1 MSIFLRFI
9 EPCSPIRTKVPPAG
23 DAWLHEPKLDGYRLQ
38 VVKNGRQ
45 VRLYSRRGND
55 WTNRLPHL
63 AEALTAI
70 AAPAVILDAEL
81 CLPGADW
88 ACDFDGLQAA
98 INGRQHEL
106 AVFAFDIL
114 HKDGTDMCSW
124 PLTQRKQILAGLVQ
138 RSKVVCLHLVAS
150 FPDGAKLL
158 ASAERLGLEGVVSKR
173 RSARYQSGQCRNWRK
188 VKTAAWRDANRE
200 RWRLFDSLD
209 RIFRLKREGEVK
221 RARDQCRLDTG
232 KSIGP
237 SRT

>member
-1 MSIFLRFI
+1 MSRLIRFI

-23 DAWLHEPKLDGYRLQ
+23 EAWLHEPKLDGYRLQ

-55 WTNRLPHL
+55 WTSQLAEL

-70 AAPAVILDAEL
+70 PAPAVILDAEL
-81 CLPGADW
+81 CLAGADW
-88 ACDFDGLQAA
+88 VPDFHGLQAA
-98 INGRQHEL
+98 IDGRQREL

-124 PLTQRKQILAGLVQ
+124 PLTQRKQILANLVET
-138 RSKVVCLHLVAS
+138 SKVGCLHLVAS

-173 RSARYQSGQCRNWRK
+173 RSAPYRSGECRNWRK
-188 VKTAAWRDANRE
+188 VKTAAWREANRE
-200 RWRLFDSLD
+200 RWRLFDPLD
-209 RIFRLKREGEVK
+209 RAGRGVFRVEREAK
-221 RARDQCRLDTG
+221 
-232 KSIGP
+232 
-237 SRT
+237 